1 MASTKCAVKFDTGFT
16 SCVCMCVHVHVCVS
30 VCVHMCVF
38 FTQVVMVLHSSLGQ
52 PQVIRIGDWWEGGT
66 SSVIRTHFRGPRLS
80 VLKGSTLTL
89 PLNCV
94 TMCFHSIKLSYCDRD
109 HLSNGALY
117 KNIHINIMTL

>member
-1 MASTKCAVKFDTGFT
+1 
-16 SCVCMCVHVHVCVS
+16 

-38 FTQVVMVLHSSLGQ
+38 ITQVVMVLHSSLGQ

-80 VLKGSTLTL
+80 VLKGFTLTF
-89 PLNCV
+89 PLTCV

-117 KNIHINIMTL
+117 KNIHININDVITQCLGPCYLHGAHAADELCSIQLSAV